1 MYIAQG
7 CLSNTKPG
15 FNNQKKNSDFDN
27 YFKTM
32 GSTNPN

>member
-15 FNNQKKNSDFDN
+15 FNKKKTSDFDN